1 MSVNEELVREL
12 RRLLAEEVAREPEA
26 SDDPFD
32 AQYELEVLGEV
43 AQQVGR
49 SVFSLEW
56 DSGGPGGGAG
66 IETVYRISGKYL
78 YLSNTY
84 GWTGPF
90 DTLDDAYG
98 HIFVTDATQSI
109 DCSEWSDEEIIGRMQ
124 LTGGPPVLYI
134 NGTAWPFETL
144 EHVHERMGASS

>member
-12 RRLLAEEVAREPEA
+12 RRLVAEEVAREPEA

-32 AQYELEVLGEV
+32 AEYELEVLGEL
-43 AQQVGR
+43 AQQVGDC
-49 SVFSLEW
+49 VFSLDW
-56 DSGGPGGGAG
+56 DSGGPGAGAG
-66 IETVYRISGKYL
+66 TENVYRIAGKYL

-90 DTLDDAYG
+90 ETLDDAYG
-98 HIFVTDATQSI
+98 SIFVSAATQSI
-109 DCSEWSDEEIIGRMQ
+109 HCSEWSEEEIIRRIQ
-124 LTGGPPVLYI
+124 LYGGPAVLYI

-144 EHVHERMGASS
+144 EHTHARMGAAT